1 MTDNSPTP
9 SEALSPLT
17 NPPFNE
23 SELLMIKDLFGQLT
37 DRATPQLRSYLLLVV
52 ASELIDATAENLVQT
67 DPGMKVVEFS
77 LLAERVLQL
86 ANDLYPTANDI
97 DQLRGRSWPT

>member
-52 ASELIDATAENLVQT
+52 ATAENLVQT